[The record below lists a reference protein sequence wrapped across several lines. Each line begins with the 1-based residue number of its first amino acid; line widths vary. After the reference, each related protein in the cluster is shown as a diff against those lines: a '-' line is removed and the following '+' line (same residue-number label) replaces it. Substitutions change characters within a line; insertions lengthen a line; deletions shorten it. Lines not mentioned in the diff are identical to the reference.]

1 MTVARGFLIT
11 ITSCL
16 GFAGC
21 GALVGYILGVM
32 APDYY
37 RTVFAVP
44 PGAHFNPVQVG
55 LGLGLIQGAIAG
67 LLVGVVIVVTVAWSH
82 SRIEQLKLTSMPDA
96 GQ

>member
-1 MTVARGFLIT
+1 MTIARGFLIT

-21 GALVGYILGVM
+21 GALVGYMLGVM

-37 RTVFAVP
+37 RTVFAIP
-44 PGAHFNPVQVG
+44 PHAHVNPVQVG

-67 LLVGVVIVVTVAWSH
+67 LLVGMVIVVTVAWSH
-82 SRIEQLKLTSMPDA
+82 TRIEQLKLTSMRDT
-96 GQ
+96 GK